1 MSSSSS
7 RGQRAS
13 RSRKRERDAASPR
26 APALLRIDGGS
37 ALPARVV
44 KLWQQGEVCDATVVA
59 QGREFPVHRC
69 VLMAASEFFDGAFG
83 SGLAE
88 SASTR
93 VSLDSVE
100 ASALEPILEYV
111 YTGECQ
117 VDEAA
122 LLTLLQ
128 GASFLRVGPLV
139 AAIVA
144 RLEDRLTP
152 DNCLDLWAFGEA
164 HTLPALVEAARVAAL
179 RGFDAAAASA
189 AFLHLP
195 HARLLEL
202 LQDPRLEASRE
213 ESVHEAVLA
222 WAKAQR
228 PAPDEEALLPLLRTV
243 RYPLVARDFFEQT
256 VMAEPLLHSG
266 TLAIKL
272 FGSAFVDV
280 AFGPRIGRRPGF
292 GPSRPQ
298 LTWSSTHKGDGI
310 VLLDAG
316 LLAIGGESEGEVV
329 RSAEPLPATGKHLV
343 EVVYEQGLASAATTN
358 LGACYFTGVVSAD
371 VDTFR
376 EMDRDENLAH
386 LAHGFWG
393 IDDIGDGGETTGVRR
408 GKGGEE
414 GAPPAALVDL
424 GTSQERGLFVRGDRL
439 GLLVDMD
446 ERTLTFHRNGD
457 PIPSLVLGGL
467 PEEVYVVATPY
478 NTGSRV
484 RIVQSD

>member
-26 APALLRIDGGS
+26 APVLLRIDGGS
-37 ALPARVV
+37 ALPARMV

-69 VLMAASEFFDGAFG
+69 VLVAASEFFDGAFG

-128 GASFLRVGPLV
+128 GASFLRVGPLI

-152 DNCLDLWAFGEA
+152 NNCLDLWAFGEA
-164 HTLPALVEAARVAAL
+164 HTLLALVEAARVAAL

-222 WAKAQR
+222 WAKAQQ
-228 PAPDEEALLPLLRTV
+228 PVPDEEALLPLLRTV

-256 VMAEPLLHSG
+256 VMAELLQLSG
-266 TLAIKL
+266 NVAVQLI
-272 FGSAFVDV
+272 GSAFVDV
-280 AFGPRIGRRPGF
+280 AFGPRIRRRPGF

-298 LTWSSTHKGDGI
+298 LTWSSTHKGGDI
-310 VLLDAG
+310 VLSDAET
-316 LLAIGGESEGEVV
+316 LATGGESEGQVV

-343 EVVYEQGLASAATTN
+343 EVVYEQGCDMEDPF

-376 EMDRDENLAH
+376 EMDGGENLAR
-386 LAHGFWG
+386 LAQGFWG
-393 IDDIGDGGETTGVRR
+393 IEDSGDGCVDTGIHR

-414 GAPPAALVDL
+414 GAPSAALVDI
-424 GTSQERGLFVRGDRL
+424 GTSQQRGLFVRGDRL